1 MDVAANTVDVAAGWL
16 LVVDWRAAL
25 ATAAAPAPEP
35 VAALAGA
42 AAAAAVAVAAAP
54 APATA
59 NAAAAA
65 IVLLLLLLLLLPL
78 KAFVACCLLDQA
90 TRMYPVNNL
99 SAFVTACPL
108 ERPGCCRS
116 SPMALVFGLIRRC
129 I

>member
-1 MDVAANTVDVAAGWL
+1 MDVAANTADVAAGWL

-65 IVLLLLLLLLLPL
+65 IVLLLLMLLLLQLKAFVAGTSPL
-78 KAFVACCLLDQA
+78 KAFVACVCLMRQR
-90 TRMYPVNNL
+90 TC
-99 SAFVTACPL
+99 TTT
-108 ERPGCCRS
+108 CRFDI
-116 SPMALVFGLIRRC
+116 AA
-129 I
+129 

>member
-1 MDVAANTVDVAAGWL
+1 MDVAANTADVAAGWL

-65 IVLLLLLLLLLPL
+65 AAIVLLLLLLLLLPL

-99 SAFVTACPL
+99 SACDVFCHRL
-108 ERPGCCRS
+108 
-116 SPMALVFGLIRRC
+116 SP
-129 I
+129 

>member
-1 MDVAANTVDVAAGWL
+1 MDVAANTADVAAGWL

-65 IVLLLLLLLLLPL
+65 AIVLLLLLLLLLPL
-78 KAFVACCLLDQA
+78 KAIVACCLLDEA
-90 TRMYPVNNL
+90 THMYNNL
-99 SAFVTACPL
+99 SACDVFLSPPVPL
-108 ERPGCCRS
+108 NS
-116 SPMALVFGLIRRC
+116 LAAAA
-129 I
+129 